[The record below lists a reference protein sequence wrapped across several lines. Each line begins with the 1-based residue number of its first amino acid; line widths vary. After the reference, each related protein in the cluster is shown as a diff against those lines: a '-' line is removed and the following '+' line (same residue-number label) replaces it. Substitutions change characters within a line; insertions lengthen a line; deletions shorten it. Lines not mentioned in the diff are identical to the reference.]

1 MMYLL
6 SQLMCLFLKFNYVP
20 LYMQYMFSAMM
31 FITHGNWA
39 EVIKLYFVTL
49 ANDRI

>member
-1 MMYLL
+1 MTYLL
-6 SQLMCLFLKFNYVP
+6 LKLTCLFLKFNYVP
-20 LYMQYMFSAMM
+20 PYLQYVFSVMM

-49 ANDRI
+49 ADDMT